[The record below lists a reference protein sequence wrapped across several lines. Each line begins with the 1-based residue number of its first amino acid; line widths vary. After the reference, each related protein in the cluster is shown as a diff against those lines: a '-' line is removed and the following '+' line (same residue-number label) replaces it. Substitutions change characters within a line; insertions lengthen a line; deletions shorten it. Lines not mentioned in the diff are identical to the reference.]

1 MVILR
6 LLHQTRR
13 RIDLKHIAHIF
24 LPLALWFALQKA
36 SHYNFNDIK
45 NNSEKIKNDRTVE
58 RSMEI
63 IALNT
68 VLAVNNCKKK
78 IEEKYIV
85 LTITGKNVKFTV
97 QFFCFHSSEKEP
109 SSARK

>member
-78 IEEKYIV
+78 NRRKIYRSYNHREKCKIYRAIF
-85 LTITGKNVKFTV
+85 LFSQQREGAEL
-97 QFFCFHSSEKEP
+97 SP
-109 SSARK
+109 